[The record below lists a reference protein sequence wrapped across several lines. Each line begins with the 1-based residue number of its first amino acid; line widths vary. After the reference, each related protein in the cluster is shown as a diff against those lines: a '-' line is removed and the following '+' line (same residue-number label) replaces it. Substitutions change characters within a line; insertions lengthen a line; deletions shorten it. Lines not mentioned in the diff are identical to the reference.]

1 MFFKHWYTK
10 YCKIRYRH
18 VFLHV
23 MKIRRI
29 NKVFTLICLL
39 LSISYE
45 SFSQHPSEIGQVIY
59 DPLFWKSK
67 LKLTKSQC
75 EQISR
80 INNLFYHLLY
90 SVDNSDSASHIRI
103 DELYFLIH
111 VRSTQIWN
119 IFSDRQKRKW
129 SKLHM
134 SFSLKTCADGSLSLS
149 KIFQRYSWP
158 EQEHKQC

>member
-1 MFFKHWYTK
+1 
-10 YCKIRYRH
+10 
-18 VFLHV
+18 
-23 MKIRRI
+23 MKNRRI

-39 LSISYE
+39 LSSPYE

-80 INNLFYHLLY
+80 INNLFYRLLY
-90 SVDNSDSASHIRI
+90 VDNSDSASHIRI
-103 DELYFLIH
+103 EELYFLIH

-134 SFSLKTCADGSLSLS
+134 SFSLKTCPDGSLALL
-149 KIFQRYSWP
+149 KNYQRQIFISQTYNANRL
-158 EQEHKQC
+158 KRN

>member
-1 MFFKHWYTK
+1 MYS
-10 YCKIRYRH
+10 YMSLKIRP
-18 VFLHV
+18 
-23 MKIRRI
+23 M
-29 NKVFTLICLL
+29 NKVFALICLL
-39 LSISYE
+39 LCFSYA
-45 SFSQHPSEIGQVIY
+45 SFGQHSSEIGQVIY

-80 INNLFYHLLY
+80 INNLFYDLLY
-90 SVDNSDSASHIRI
+90 SVDNPDSASHIRI

-134 SFSLKTCADGSLSLS
+134 SFTLQSARRVHSLC
-149 KIFQRYSWP
+149 
-158 EQEHKQC
+158 